1 MRSKILSLLRFEMYI
16 FATLVVVVG
25 IVATTVVV
33 NNTAR
38 SVNDSLFSKAFAS
51 GDRVLP
57 PASARLGLYPGA
69 SAETRVDRFEAF
81 ETWLG
86 RPLAAAGGNHGWHIE
101 IRDDGSKKFEMNANS
116 QGLFLNPPGRGGSWQ
131 RRPDVVLGL
140 TVPLLPSTRGG
151 LTDKMRTLGF
161 DVEAPNGTKVH
172 IDGFQDIAG
181 GALDDQY
188 RKLAENIKAA
198 GAVNRTYI
206 RLGHEAEI
214 NFYPWS
220 MRDKEVG
227 DAYGNMNERY
237 KEAFRH
243 VVGVFRSVD
252 PGFMFDYQGDGSWAE
267 IDPQTGVTYA
277 QSGYPGDE
285 YVNVI
290 GVDIYD
296 TRSWEENKRRLDE
309 TKRLAILHGKQLS
322 VPEWGL
328 VYKGCKKGEQD
339 DGDPNRGGGDNPA
352 FIQNMYEWL
361 NALPASGPGSLAYHI
376 YFSGPDVSCHNINR
390 KEPNGSL
397 AFPRANAKFKEL
409 FGPGNVVGIT
419 PTPRPP
425 TVAPTMRPTLVPTA
439 FPTGIPSAT
448 PIPSPYPTNLPTPTS
463 RPIPTPTVTPQ
474 PDGFGLIGRYYKG
487 KNTLSDPVITR
498 LDPNIQFNW
507 RKEGPFEDETVDTYR
522 IRWVGKLIAPKT
534 EKYQIYAYSDDGVQV
549 YIGQN
554 RIINDWSDHAARS
567 SVGEIEL
574 ITNKKYSFRVEYYE
588 GTGRS
593 QITLYWKSPTTPLQP
608 IPSYVFRPNE

>member
-1 MRSKILSLLRFEMYI
+1 MNPQTISRIRFGIYVGVAIVLLF
-16 FATLVVVVG
+16 G
-25 IVATTVVV
+25 IVATSSLV
-33 NNTAR
+33 NNANKPVEETLR
-38 SVNDSLFSKAFAS
+38 PGKTYAS

-101 IRDDGSKKFEMNANS
+101 IRDDGSKKFEMNGNS
-116 QGLFLNPPGRGGSWQ
+116 QGLFLNPPGQGGSWQ

-172 IDGFQDIAG
+172 IDGFRDIAN

-227 DAYGNMNERY
+227 DEYGNMNERY

-267 IDPQTGVTYA
+267 IDPQSGVSYA

-339 DGDPNRGGGDNPA
+339 DGDPNRGGGDNPDY
-352 FIQNMYEWL
+352 IQNMYDWL
-361 NALPASGPGSLAYHI
+361 NALPASGPGSLAYHV

-390 KEPNGSL
+390 KEPDGSL

-409 FGPGNVVGIT
+409 FGPGNVVDAT

-425 TVAPTMRPTLVPTA
+425 TVAPTTVPTA
-439 FPTGIPSAT
+439 VPTPMPTTTPTISGAPTAT
-448 PIPSPYPTNLPTPTS
+448 PI
-463 RPIPTPTVTPQ
+463 ITVTP
-474 PDGFGLIGRYYKG
+474 PPSCALKGSGDANCDGSVSLVDYEIWKQEYVGALTTQSADFDG
-487 KNTLSDPVITR
+487 KNGVTVVDFAI
-498 LDPNIQFNW
+498 W
-507 RKEGPFEDETVDTYR
+507 RQTY
-522 IRWVGKLIAPKT
+522 VG
-534 EKYQIYAYSDDGVQV
+534 GV
-549 YIGQN
+549 
-554 RIINDWSDHAARS
+554 
-567 SVGEIEL
+567 L
-574 ITNKKYSFRVEYYE
+574 
-588 GTGRS
+588 
-593 QITLYWKSPTTPLQP
+593 P
-608 IPSYVFRPNE
+608 